1 MQRPK
6 VIINCAMSADGK
18 IALPTRIQT
27 RISCEEDMARVH
39 RLRNNCDA
47 VLVGIGTILADDPK
61 LTVKNEY
68 VKNPRQPLRVIL
80 DSKCRIPANAQVL
93 NGKAPTIIFTTVG
106 HSKKIRNAEVIECG
120 ENKIYLKK
128 CLSILHRKGVKT
140 LLVEGGETVI
150 WSFLKERLVDELY
163 VYVGS
168 MIIGGKTSPTMA
180 GGEGIKKL
188 EEAVKL
194 RLKKATRIGDGM
206 LLQYIVIK

>member
-80 DSKCRIPANAQVL
+80 DSKCRIPKNAQVL
-93 NGKAPTIIFTTVG
+93 NGKAQTIIFTATG
-106 HSKKIRNAEVIECG
+106 HYKKIRNAEVIECG